1 MASRYRNRKHHRRGK
16 RLKRQKESWL
26 QSWGSRIGKAG
37 LTLATVGSLAFLG
50 FTTYRYFQ
58 HSGQLN
64 IGEVRIM
71 GCMNIVESELL
82 DLAKVDF
89 RSNLVNLD
97 LREMSRRLAQHP
109 WVERAN
115 VRRDFPGKAV
125 IIEVQERVPRALI
138 LLDELYLM
146 DRNGEI
152 FKKADPKEKLDFP
165 ILTGLHLPEWKQKE
179 PRTVELLQHALEFLD
194 QMEGRKIFTLQE
206 VSEIH
211 LSKRHG
217 LTLYTLTG
225 GVPVRMGWGE
235 YADKLNR
242 LEKVLPDLRNRLK
255 NVEYLALNYSKK
267 VVVKMKESG
276 KEKAHHS

>member
-1 MASRYRNRKHHRRGK
+1 MASRYRIRRHRRGK
-16 RLKRQKESWL
+16 RLKKQKESWL
-26 QSWGSRIGKAG
+26 QRWGSWIGKG
-37 LTLATVGSLAFLG
+37 ILSLATVGSLIFLG
-50 FTTYRYFQ
+50 FTAYRYFQ

-64 IGEVRIM
+64 VGEVRIM

-82 DLAKVDF
+82 DLAKVNF

-97 LREMSRRLAQHP
+97 LREISRRLARHP
-109 WVERAN
+109 WVERAS
-115 VRRDFPGKAV
+115 VRRDFSGKAL

-165 ILTGLHLPEWKQKE
+165 VLTGLNLAEWKRKE
-179 PRTVELLQHALEFLD
+179 PRAMELLQQAVELLD
-194 QMEGRKIFTLQE
+194 QMEGRKIFTIRE

-211 LSKRHG
+211 LSRKGG
-217 LTLYTLTG
+217 LTLYTLKEG
-225 GVPVRMGWGE
+225 IPIRLGWGD
-235 YADKLNR
+235 YGDKLNR
-242 LEKVLPDLRNRLK
+242 LEKVLPDLRNKLR

-267 VVVKMKESG
+267 VVVKMKESQ
-276 KEKAHHS
+276 KENAHKS